1 MMLPFYDVSRIAVP
15 PSFEKAVAD
24 NWMTTYERAVVVTLL
39 RQVNARVVI
48 EIGVQEGHLACEIL
62 RRMTGVKRY
71 IGIDLKP
78 GSQYV
83 CAIASQQRERPGDR
97 VGCAAKSSDVFQ
109 LMLRERG
116 SQDIRVGGLPPC

>member
-48 EIGVQEGHLACEIL
+48 EIGVQEGHLACEIIKRL
-62 RRMTGVKRY
+62 PIRRY
-71 IGIDLKP
+71 IGIELTP
-78 GSQYV
+78 NSSYV
-83 CAIASQQRERPGDR
+83 CAIASQQRERPGSH
-97 VGCAAKSSDVFQ
+97 VGRAARELSVFQ
-109 LMLRERG
+109 LMTRE
-116 SQDIRVGGLPPC
+116 